1 MTQRV
6 VRDRFCLINNRP
18 PTGQIDRRNSKNGMS
33 FLLGFLFS
41 TWIADRCGDSR
52 RPANPSR
59 TSLWVASLR
68 CCAVSGGEEGDMKM
82 IGALLDLNN
91 KPVSQLLWFRRK
103 AIAHRYDLNVP
114 ECRQNLWTRHS
125 G

>member
-1 MTQRV
+1 MGRV
-6 VRDRFCLINNRP
+6 
-18 PTGQIDRRNSKNGMS
+18 
-33 FLLGFLFS
+33 
-41 TWIADRCGDSR
+41 
-52 RPANPSR
+52 
-59 TSLWVASLR
+59 LR

-91 KPVSQLLWFRRK
+91 KPVSQLLWFPRK

-125 G
+125 GGCLEWTRRRCLVQGNLNARMRQAHAFQCREDRSKLQNLCDES